1 MANNN
6 ATKAGSGVQP
16 RAGND
21 ITAVWESYTLASA
34 TLNDT
39 YTMCKIPAGA
49 TVLDVVFS
57 SADVDSNGTP
67 TVKFDVGDSGSA
79 TRFISA
85 TTVGQAG
92 GVARMDQAGG
102 HLKTYTADDTVIVKI
117 NTASATFQAGAIKVG
132 VIYSMQT

>member
-1 MANNN
+1 MANTN

-21 ITAVWESYTLASA
+21 ITAVYESYTLASA

-49 TVLDVVFS
+49 TILDVVLS
-57 SADVDSNGTP
+57 SDDVDTNGTP
-67 TVKFDVGDSGSA
+67 TVKYDVGDSGSA

-85 TTVGQAG
+85 TTIGQAG
-92 GVARMDQAGG
+92 GVARMDQKGG
-102 HLKTYTADDTVIVKI
+102 HLKAYTADDTVIVKI
-117 NTASATFQAGAIKVG
+117 NTAAATFAAGTIRVG
-132 VIYSMQT
+132 VLYTMQQ